1 MKALQLVAPK
11 RLEMG
16 TLPDP
21 PDPGPDEVL
30 VRLRST
36 GVCGSDMHTFSE
48 GHIAGLE
55 PEYPC
60 VLGHEPAGEVVE
72 CGRGVSDLPSGAKV
86 AVEPFVVRAD
96 CEFTRTG
103 RQNLALHH
111 AFMGKDYDGALREF
125 AVMPRRNLVP
135 VPDAMTFGDAAFIEP
150 LSVVLHTVEL
160 AELRLGE
167 SVAVIGAGPIGLI
180 AVAVAR
186 LSGASVVV
194 AADRVPHRVRRAA
207 QLGAT
212 AAVNVSDESPVGA
225 VMDLTGVGAH
235 VVIDAAGTADS
246 INSAIAC
253 LRPGG
258 RMVLVGIPSRS
269 DIPVNFWTALDREA
283 RIHVQKRSNG
293 NDHDALRLLER
304 GLIRSAD
311 IMSHRFPLERG
322 QEAFEMIAGY
332 RDEVIKPLIEW

>member
-1 MKALQLVAPK
+1 
-11 RLEMG
+11 MG

-21 PDPGPDEVL
+21 RDPGPGEVL

-36 GVCGSDMHTFSE
+36 GVCGSDMHTFTE
-48 GHIAGLE
+48 GSIAGLE
-55 PEYPC
+55 ATYPS
-60 VLGHEPAGEVVE
+60 VLCHEPAGEVVE
-72 CGRGVSDLPSGAKV
+72 NGPGVSDLPLGARV
-86 AVEPFVVRAD
+86 AVEPFVVRTE

-111 AFMGKDYDGALREF
+111 AFMGKDYEGALREF
-125 AVMPRRNLVP
+125 AVMPRRNLIP
-135 VPDAMTFGDAAFIEP
+135 IPEAMTFADAAFIEP
-150 LSVVLHTVEL
+150 LAVILHTFEL
-160 AELRLGE
+160 AELRMGE
-167 SVAVIGAGPIGLI
+167 YVAVIGTGPIGLI
-180 AVAVAR
+180 AVAVAK
-186 LSGASVVV
+186 LSGASLVV
-194 AADRVPHRVRRAA
+194 AADKLAHRLERATK
-207 QLGAT
+207 LGAT
-212 AAVNVSDESPVGA
+212 AAVSVEQDSPVDA

-258 RMVLVGIPSRS
+258 RMVLVGIPSQS
-269 DIPVNFWTALDREA
+269 DIPVDFWTALDREA

-304 GLIRSAD
+304 GLIRSDD

-322 QEAFEMIAGY
+322 QEAFETMAAYSDG
-332 RDEVIKPLIEW
+332 VIKPLIEW